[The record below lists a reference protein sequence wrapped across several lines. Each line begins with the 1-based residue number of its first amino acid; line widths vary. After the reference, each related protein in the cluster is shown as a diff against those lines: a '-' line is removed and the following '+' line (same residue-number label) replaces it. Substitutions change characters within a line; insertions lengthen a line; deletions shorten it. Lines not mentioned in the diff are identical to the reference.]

1 VSKKKLRLG
10 FNGKFE
16 EKEVEIAANDP
27 APWDPSR
34 KFSILGTRV
43 ARLDGPAKAT
53 GAARYSIDVI
63 LPGML
68 YGKILRSPHPAA
80 VVKSLDLSAA
90 VRMPGVK
97 AALAIVKPGE
107 AVRFAGQE
115 VAAVAA
121 DTPERAL
128 DAMGAIRVAYETRP
142 FVVDME
148 EAKKPGAPFVL

>member
-1 VSKKKLRLG
+1 MSKEKLRLG

-16 EKEVEIAANDP
+16 EKEVEIAAGDP

-43 ARLDGPAKAT
+43 ARLDGAAKAS
-53 GAARYSIDVI
+53 GAARYSIDVR

-68 YGKILRSPHPAA
+68 YGKIVRSPHPAA

-90 VRMPGVK
+90 LRMPGVK

-107 AVRFAGQE
+107 
-115 VAAVAA
+115 
-121 DTPERAL
+121 
-128 DAMGAIRVAYETRP
+128 
-142 FVVDME
+142 
-148 EAKKPGAPFVL
+148 